1 MFLPC
6 FLLAR
11 CSQWLLDYDLNA
23 PSAGGECIVSI
34 IRSNAISLQS
44 SRNAAFLR
52 IISILFLKG
61 DIYNVK
67 DLHIGFPVDR
77 QHTAC

>member
-1 MFLPC
+1 MRLWWNGIHC
-6 FLLAR
+6 GLKIRRRKLA
-11 CSQWLLDYDLNA
+11 S
-23 PSAGGECIVSI
+23 
-34 IRSNAISLQS
+34 SNLASRTISLQS